1 MGSTDVRLEGG
12 GLTGSGAGPY
22 NPRRNGEGTGMRRS
36 WIMGTGACLPTEQ
49 VDNAAIAGRLGIAAE
64 AVFRRTGIRT
74 RRWAGAGETAS
85 SLAEGAARQA
95 LQAAGLEPDQLDA
108 ILVSTTSPDTL
119 LPSTACHLQR
129 RLGAPAVMALDVAA
143 SCSGFLY
150 GLSMADC
157 LVRSGQA
164 RRCLVVAAE
173 VKSRFLDLD
182 DAATAVLFADGA
194 GAVVVGEAE
203 DEAGGG
209 LSPGIIA
216 VRLYADGSRAG
227 LISMAAGGSR
237 RPPTP
242 ETVRERRHVI
252 RLKGGPLFRLAV
264 RRLAGAVQDLMKE
277 HGVGPREL
285 GRVVFHQANG
295 RLLEAIRQRLGI
307 PPDKLWS
314 VIERYGNASS
324 ASLPIA
330 LDHAVRAKA
339 VASGDLLLLGTF
351 GGGLTW
357 ATALVRW

>member
-1 MGSTDVRLEGG
+1 
-12 GLTGSGAGPY
+12 
-22 NPRRNGEGTGMRRS
+22 MRRS
-36 WIMGTGACLPTEQ
+36 RIVGTGSCLPGQE
-49 VDNAAIAGRLGIAAE
+49 VDNAAIARRLGIAPD

-74 RRWAGAGETAS
+74 RRWAGEGETAS
-85 SLAEGAARQA
+85 TLAEGAARQA
-95 LQAAGLEPDQLDA
+95 LQAAGLEPAQLDA
-108 ILVSTTSPDTL
+108 ILVSTTSPDTV

-129 RLGAPAVMALDVAA
+129 RLGAPSLMALDVAA

-157 LVRSGQA
+157 LIRSGQA

-182 DAATAVLFADGA
+182 DPITAVLFADGA
-194 GAVVVGEAE
+194 GAVVVSEAE
-203 DEAGGG
+203 EDAA
-209 LSPGIIA
+209 LSARIIG
-216 VRLYADGSRAG
+216 VRLYADGSRHS

-237 RPPTP
+237 TP
-242 ETVRERRHVI
+242 ATAQTVRERQHVI
-252 RLKGGPLFRLAV
+252 RLNGGPLFRIAV

-277 HGVGPREL
+277 HGVHTREL
-285 GRVVFHQANG
+285 KRVVFHQANG
-295 RLLEAIRQRLGI
+295 RLLEAIRQRLHI
-307 PPDKLWS
+307 PPDKVCS

-330 LDHAVRAKA
+330 LDHAVRDKSVAK
-339 VASGDLLLLGTF
+339 GDLLLLGAF